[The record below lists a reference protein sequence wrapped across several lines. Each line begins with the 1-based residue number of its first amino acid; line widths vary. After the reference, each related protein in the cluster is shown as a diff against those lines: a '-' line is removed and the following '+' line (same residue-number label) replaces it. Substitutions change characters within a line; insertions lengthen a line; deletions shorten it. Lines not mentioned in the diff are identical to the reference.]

1 MIQDIIGY
9 TAGTIIILSFVPQI
23 IKSYKTRSVKDLSLI
38 MLLAIILATILW
50 IVYGFMISSI
60 PVILVNS
67 IYVFVVLFQL
77 YLKMKYE

>member
-9 TAGTIIILSFVPQI
+9 TAGAIIILSFVPQI
-23 IKSYKTRSVKDLSLI
+23 IKSYKTKSVKDLSLI

-50 IVYGFMISSI
+50 IAYGFMISSM

-67 IYVFVVLFQL
+67 IYFFVVLFQL